1 MSDISMLNLQPGQ
14 IVGGYMLMSPLG
26 GGGMG
31 SVWRVQDGGGNVF
44 AMKILRD
51 SLAATRGGVSDHE
64 QEVARER
71 LRREGAALRRVN
83 HPGVCRIVDMELDD
97 SLAFIVTELIE
108 GMNLAEDV
116 ATNGRYEPVD
126 LMHLAQ
132 RLIDAVDAVHAAGI
146 IHRDIKPSNVM
157 IADSGPVLVDFGIAM
172 GEGESHVTRTG
183 MVMGTP
189 GFIAP
194 EIING
199 SEADEATDW
208 WSVASVLAFAG
219 TGRPIFGTKPLM
231 TVLERE
237 ASGHANLV
245 GLGPHTT
252 NAMRSA
258 LSPDRMRR
266 CSARELLDAIVADAT
281 MGAARTASAAEPPS
295 YPVLPHKHLSD
306 ADGGASGTAAYKNT
320 DTPEGSGV
328 SRGSNSSLP
337 PAAGNST
344 VQENA
349 GVVPPFSASFSTH
362 DGARGQWRDAAR
374 TMAMPTGEEAEAAR
388 RRAADKAE
396 QIQKLLNGDFD
407 DYDYGADAESDGD
420 TPEGSGMSRGSTMP
434 GAGGTAGETG
444 PLWSSFARP
453 GSPSGSFG
461 GTGFSGSA
469 RRADPDAETRVMAP
483 FDPSQVATEVLD
495 PPAPTMPSF
504 GAAPLRADAPTPLA
518 LGDLRGDG
526 ANEGDTADGTG
537 DGEPGLAHT
546 RRISGLIPP
555 PSPSADGD
563 GADQSAEH
571 ASDGAGESTD
581 GAGDDD
587 AGDDEASQSGDAS
600 SDGAPFDMA
609 HYIDA
614 WSNAFSLH
622 GTAPALFIGAT
633 LGVLSMPFPGFAAI
647 IGPALLVA
655 FTTAGFALH
664 ARFTREAKR
673 GGHAQPAD
681 KALDVLAAPW
691 HLIQGLAVSAAG
703 IVLFE
708 AIFLT
713 VAVMS
718 CIASGP
724 ALDAAGN
731 AIGIHLSDTAT
742 MPVAIGESNTT
753 DAVWLAVAG
762 AAAWGT
768 GLMGTQIV
776 KPLRRFTTMTR
787 IGLGTLCVR
796 RGEGASGAA
805 DPQIADHSHIA
816 LIVWGVVTAIL
827 AIAVAAGIPINWA
840 PLTVA

>member
-14 IVGGYMLMSPLG
+14 IIGGYMLMSPLG
-26 GGGMG
+26 NGGMG

-132 RLIDAVDAVHAAGI
+132 RLIDAVDAVHAACI

-157 IADSGPVLVDFGIAM
+157 ISDSGPVLVDFGIAM

-194 EIING
+194 EIIDG

-219 TGRPIFGTKPLM
+219 TGRPVFGTKPLM

-237 ASGHANLV
+237 ASGHANLA
-245 GLGPHTT
+245 GLGPNTA

-295 YPVLPHKHLSD
+295 YPVLPHKHLSN
-306 ADGGASGTAAYKNT
+306 ADGGASGTAGYKNT

-328 SRGSNSSLP
+328 SRGSDSSLP

-407 DYDYGADAESDGD
+407 DYDYGTNAETDGD
-420 TPEGSGMSRGSTMP
+420 TPDSSGVSREAAT
-434 GAGGTAGETG
+434 
-444 PLWSSFARP
+444 LWSSFARP
-453 GSPSGSFG
+453 GSPNGSFG
-461 GTGFSGSA
+461 GAGFSDSA

-483 FDPSQVATEVLD
+483 FDPSQAATEVLD

-518 LGDLRGDG
+518 LDNLRGDG

-555 PSPSADGD
+555 PSPSADGS
-563 GADQSAEH
+563 GADQSAGH
-571 ASDGAGESTD
+571 ASDEAGESTD
-581 GAGDDD
+581 GAE
-587 AGDDEASQSGDAS
+587 DDEASQSGDAS
-600 SDGAPFDMA
+600 SAGASSGDAPFDMA

-673 GGHAQPAD
+673 GGHTQPAD

-718 CIASGP
+718 CIVSGP
-724 ALDAAGN
+724 ALDATGN

-762 AAAWGT
+762 AAAWGM